1 MTIELAE
8 KKVIDIVR
16 DNLEH
21 FKKIED
27 EAIKSVVSD
36 LEGALADYDAAIEVE
51 EPKQEEP
58 KEEPVVAESE
68 THKEEVKEEVEPEVE
83 EPISKEEPAPEPV
96 VEKAPEVKEKPA
108 PVEENEKVVAGDV
121 QLSMEVADTLKKAA
135 IELDNKDKEL
145 NTFKLEL
152 SAKDEIIDGYKNK
165 VLELGQA
172 IDIYKQ
178 EVEVFKKKQ
187 ELELKQ
193 QKESIV
199 KDLIE
204 LYANLNIQKTTDEL
218 HVFGLSQLVELRK
231 ALEVTL
237 EKKNTPVRET
247 NNSHV
252 FVKQQQTDSVD
263 KAQETFEGLFGKNPD
278 MY

>member
-27 EAIKSVVSD
+27 EAIKSVVTD
-36 LEGALADYDAAIEVE
+36 LEGALADYDAAIEGK
-51 EPKQEEP
+51 EPKQVEP
-58 KEEPVVAESE
+58 KEEPVIAEPE
-68 THKEEVKEEVEPEVE
+68 VPKEEPKEEAEPEVE
-83 EPISKEEPAPEPV
+83 EPEPKEEPTPEPV
-96 VEKAPEVKEKPA
+96 VEETPEVKEEPA

-121 QLSMEVADTLKKAA
+121 QLSMEVADTLRKAA
-135 IELDNKDKEL
+135 IELDNKDKKL
-145 NTFKLEL
+145 DTFKLEL
-152 SAKDEIIDGYKNK
+152 SAKDEIIDGYKAK

-178 EVEVFKKKQ
+178 EVEVFKNKQ
-187 ELELKQ
+187 KLELNQ
-193 QKESIV
+193 QKETIV

-247 NNSHV
+247 SNSHV
-252 FVKQQQTDSVD
+252 IVKQQQKDSVD
-263 KAQETFEGLFGKNPD
+263 NAQETFEGLFGKNPD